1 MRLPNQFRYNINS
14 VRIILKWSKVE
25 VSKEKIIRPCLLNKN
40 QSQGRL
46 NHETMRTVKSWG
58 QFLWGVER
66 RGWGCVSKIPK
77 ESSCS
82 CKQKA
87 GPQPREPGPFCTVKI
102 KRPGDTAG
110 LLIRFWKLKAGRG
123 R

>member
-1 MRLPNQFRYNINS
+1 M
-14 VRIILKWSKVE
+14 WSKVE

-40 QSQGRL
+40 QSRVAD
-46 NHETMRTVKSWG
+46 HETMRIVKSWG
-58 QFLWGVER
+58 QFLCGGGVER

-87 GPQPREPGPFCTVKI
+87 GPEPREPGPFCTVKI
-102 KRPGDTAG
+102 KRSGDTAG
-110 LLIRFWKLKAGRG
+110 LLI
-123 R
+123 